1 MIDGFEDNVSLHTQR
16 DNILK
21 NKDKIIIAKKSGMI
35 IFIDHLDL
43 AILEVLVF
51 FNQIQDISYFTQAI
65 FCIPV
70 VCSKT
75 ALT

>member
-51 FNQIQDISYFTQAI
+51 FNQIQDNTFPISLKLYFVFLLFAA
-65 FCIPV
+65 
-70 VCSKT
+70 K
-75 ALT
+75 LL